1 MVSDLIKLPVSY
13 LEVEEIYN
21 NSIGKGMRSVAVTA
35 ANPDE
40 GTSTLA
46 YALSQRSEVDGKRT
60 LLVEVNMLH
69 PELGDLSGQAHTNWF
84 PDPASADACVMG
96 SEEGSLDILPAPCNA
111 DAIVF
116 RSVANMSK
124 LMQHWLEKYDVVIF
138 DTSPVNARNR
148 NNIPA
153 ESICAL
159 ADGAIL
165 MVMAG
170 VTRQTQFKTA
180 LDRLTHSDVTLVG
193 IVFNDFRNPRLAD
206 EICRETRRLDKW
218 LPNLMARIR
227 SKIKKSSFFNI
238 DL

>member
-1 MVSDLIKLPVSY
+1 MVFDLIKLPVNY

-35 ANPDE
+35 ATPEE
-40 GTSTLA
+40 GTSTMA
-46 YALSQRSEVDGKRT
+46 YALSKRSEVDGKKT

-69 PELGDLSGQAHTNWF
+69 PELGDLSGQAHTDWF
-84 PDPASADACVMG
+84 PDPDSADACVMG
-96 SEEGSLDILPAPCNA
+96 SEGGNLDILPAPSSA

-116 RSVANMSK
+116 RSVARMSK

-148 NNIPA
+148 SNIPA
-153 ESICAL
+153 ESICAM

-165 MVMAG
+165 VVMAG
-170 VTRQTQFKTA
+170 ITRQTQFRAA
-180 LDRLTHSDVTLVG
+180 LDRLKHSDVTLLG

-206 EICRETRRLDKW
+206 EICRETRRLDRW
-218 LPNLMARIR
+218 LPNAMEKIR
-227 SKIKKSSFFNI
+227 RKIKKSSFFNI

>member
-1 MVSDLIKLPVSY
+1 MIKLPVSY
-13 LEVEEIYN
+13 LEIEEIYN
-21 NSIGKGMRSVAVTA
+21 DSIGKGMRSVAVTA
-35 ANPDE
+35 ANPEE

-46 YALSQRSEVDGKRT
+46 YALAQRSEVDGKQT

-69 PELGDLSGQAHTNWF
+69 PELGDLSGHAHTDWF
-84 PDPASADACVMG
+84 PDPDSADACVMG
-96 SEEGSLDILPAPCNA
+96 SEEGNLDILPAPCST
-111 DAIVF
+111 DALVF
-116 RSVANMSK
+116 RSIAKMSK

-153 ESICAL
+153 ESICAM

-170 VTRQTQFKTA
+170 VTRQTQFRTA
-180 LDRLTHSDVTLVG
+180 LDRLMHSNVTLVG

-206 EICRETRRLDKW
+206 EICRETRRLDRW
-218 LPNLMARIR
+218 FPNAMAKIR

>member
-1 MVSDLIKLPVSY
+1 MIKLPVSY

-69 PELGDLSGQAHTNWF
+69 PELGDLSGQAHTDWY
-84 PDPASADACVMG
+84 PYPASADACVMG

-116 RSVANMSK
+116 RSVANMRK

-180 LDRLTHSDVTLVG
+180 LDRLTHSDVKLVG
-193 IVFNDFRNPRLAD
+193 IVFNDFHNPRLAD

-218 LPNLMARIR
+218 LPSAMAKIR

>member
-1 MVSDLIKLPVSY
+1 MVSDLIKLPVNY

-69 PELGDLSGQAHTNWF
+69 PELGDLSGQAHTDWF

-180 LDRLTHSDVTLVG
+180 LDRLKHSDVTLVG

-218 LPNLMARIR
+218 LPNVMARIR

>member
-1 MVSDLIKLPVSY
+1 MIKLPVNY

-69 PELGDLSGQAHTNWF
+69 PELGDLSGQAHTDWF

-180 LDRLTHSDVTLVG
+180 LDRLKHSDVTLVG

-218 LPNLMARIR
+218 LPNVMARIR
-227 SKIKKSSFFNI
+227 NKIKKSSFFNI

>member
-1 MVSDLIKLPVSY
+1 MVSDLIKLPVNY

-69 PELGDLSGQAHTNWF
+69 PELGDLSGQAHTDWF
-84 PDPASADACVMG
+84 PDPESADACVMG
-96 SEEGSLDILPAPCNA
+96 SEESKLDILPAPCNA

-170 VTRQTQFKTA
+170 VTRQTQFKAA

-218 LPNLMARIR
+218 LPNAMARIR

>member
-1 MVSDLIKLPVSY
+1 MIKLPVNY

-69 PELGDLSGQAHTNWF
+69 PELGDLSGQAHTDWF
-84 PDPASADACVMG
+84 PDPESADACVMG
-96 SEEGSLDILPAPCNA
+96 SEESKLDILPAPCNA

-170 VTRQTQFKTA
+170 VTRQTQFKAA

-218 LPNLMARIR
+218 LPNAMARIR

>member
-1 MVSDLIKLPVSY
+1 MASDLIKLPVNY

-21 NSIGKGMRSVAVTA
+21 DSIGKGMRSVAVTA
-35 ANPDE
+35 SNSEE

-46 YALSQRSEVDGKRT
+46 YALGQRSDIDGKRT

-69 PELGDLSGQAHTNWF
+69 PELGDLSGHAHNDWF
-84 PDPASADACVMG
+84 PDPQSADACVMR
-96 SEEGSLDILPAPCNA
+96 SDDTNLDILPAPCNA

-153 ESICAL
+153 ESICAM

-170 VTRQTQFKTA
+170 VTRQTQFKSA
-180 LDRLTHSDVTLVG
+180 LDRLAHSNVTLVG
-193 IVFNDFRNPRLAD
+193 IVFNDYRNPRLAD
-206 EICRETRRLDKW
+206 EICRETHRLDKW
-218 LPNLMARIR
+218 LPNAMAKIR
-227 SKIKKSSFFNI
+227 RKIKKSSFFNI

>member
-1 MVSDLIKLPVSY
+1 MVSDLIKLPVNY

-69 PELGDLSGQAHTNWF
+69 PELGDLSGQAHTDWF

-218 LPNLMARIR
+218 LPNVMARIR
-227 SKIKKSSFFNI
+227 NKIKKSSFFNI

>member
-1 MVSDLIKLPVSY
+1 MIKLPVNY

-69 PELGDLSGQAHTNWF
+69 PELGDLSGQAHTDWF

-180 LDRLTHSDVTLVG
+180 LDRLKHSDVTLVG

-218 LPNLMARIR
+218 LPNVMARIR

>member
-1 MVSDLIKLPVSY
+1 MIKLPVNY

-69 PELGDLSGQAHTNWF
+69 PELGDLSGQAHTDWF

-218 LPNLMARIR
+218 LPNVMARIR
-227 SKIKKSSFFNI
+227 NKIKKSSFFNI